1 MDQPAERRRHART
14 EFFLV
19 PTDKERQRV
28 WVFKPED
35 AAHARGALVLESNAE
50 GMRVLVDPSEPLHP
64 GRYRLAF
71 LAKDAPPREVEH
83 CIVTAL
89 WTTPDGA
96 LGHFAG
102 LRIDERAEEAWRFL
116 AEHRPDPEARAWPRC
131 TIQEIAE

>member
-1 MDQPAERRRHART
+1 VDQPGERRRHSRT

-28 WVFKPED
+28 WVFKPEGAD
-35 AAHARGALVLESNAE
+35 HSRGALVLENSDT

-71 LAKDAPPREVEH
+71 LANESPPRELEH
-83 CIVTAL
+83 CMVTCQ

-102 LRIDERAEEAWRFL
+102 LRFDERADEAVRFL
-116 AEHRPDPEARAWPRC
+116 SANGPNPEARAWPRC
-131 TIQEIAE
+131 LVTPIAD